1 MTWGFSTG
9 VVNGHAHITGDL
21 ITDLFSA
28 STRGAVK
35 RRNWLLEGLYDFV
48 AYVRFGLYLRL
59 LDRKST
65 RLNSSHSGESRMPSS
80 A

>member
-48 AYVRFGLYLRL
+48 AYVGFASYLRL
-59 LDRKST
+59 FNTHAVFDIPDCGACLA
-65 RLNSSHSGESRMPSS
+65 L
-80 A
+80 